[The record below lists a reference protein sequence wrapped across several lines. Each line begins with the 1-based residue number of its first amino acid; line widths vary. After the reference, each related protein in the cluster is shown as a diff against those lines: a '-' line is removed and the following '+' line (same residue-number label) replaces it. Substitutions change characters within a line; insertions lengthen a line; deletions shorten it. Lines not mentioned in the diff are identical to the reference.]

1 MTPIPMKMA
10 RASQEDIEAV
20 LTLNMIL
27 GELDNCNHPMRT
39 ASFPVGPDGEFVE
52 GDPDYFDEDDP
63 EHCKIV
69 LNRILKVLN
78 LSPGCTNR
86 VIWGFHTIMSENN
99 KVVDLTSDTLAF
111 HPDLVAAKE
120 KAAHYDTVRTALEVI
135 THVVGHN
142 DCSDGRTPN
151 GFAVALD
158 RARTALQNTPH
169 CNPG

>member
-1 MTPIPMKMA
+1 MTIA
-10 RASQEDIEAV
+10 RASEEDLEAV
-20 LTLNMIL
+20 LTLNQIL
-27 GELDNCNHPMRT
+27 GELDNCNHPLRR

-52 GDPDYFDEDDP
+52 GDPDYFDEEDP

-86 VIWGFHTIMSENN
+86 VIWGFHTLMSENN

-120 KAAHYDTVRTALEVI
+120 KAAKYDTALPLLRWFIQQFQGDSGTGDAHWAQFPEYAQAKALCGTPEVPEL
-135 THVVGHN
+135 TTDPAG
-142 DCSDGRTPN
+142 
-151 GFAVALD
+151 
-158 RARTALQNTPH
+158 
-169 CNPG
+169 